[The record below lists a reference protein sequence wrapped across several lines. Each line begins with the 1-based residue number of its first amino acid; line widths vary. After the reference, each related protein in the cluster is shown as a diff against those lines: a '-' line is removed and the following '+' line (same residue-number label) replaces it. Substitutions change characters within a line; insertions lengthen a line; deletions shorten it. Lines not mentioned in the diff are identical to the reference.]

1 MKKILFI
8 LFLIAFILPVSAQKN
23 DTVYLYDGSKLTGEF
38 KKFDL
43 GILSLSTNGMGT
55 LNIEYDKIKTI
66 YSGKYFEIT
75 DNTGFS
81 VFGSFEKSSEAG
93 YVDILVA
100 NGTVSRSI
108 KELVQIARIKN
119 IFWKKFYGS
128 IDAGASYY
136 KSSDILQYNFSGNVN
151 FRSKRHFVAFDLSSI
166 YSDQRQSDTSL
177 ISKKNDISLDF
188 NRLFKGPWLGGF
200 SVKLQQNTELDLQYR
215 IQAGI
220 GAGYDLVYTNP
231 VRLYVTAGVLANQE
245 QSIETQNISSNLE
258 GILALN
264 FLWLVYKHPE
274 INITSGIDFYPSIT
288 IAGRYR
294 IEYDLSAKY
303 EIFRDFYFGAT
314 FYDSF
319 DSKPTSGGGA
329 LNDYGMTLMIGYTF

>member
-1 MKKILFI
+1 MITAILS
-8 LFLIAFILPVSAQKN
+8 VSAQKN

-43 GILSLSTNGMGT
+43 GILSLSTSGMGT
-55 LNIEYDKIKTI
+55 LNIEYDKIRTI

-75 DNTGFS
+75 DNSGFS
-81 VFGSFEKSSEAG
+81 VFGSFLNSSEPG

-100 NGTVSRSI
+100 NGPISKPV
-108 KELVQIARIKN
+108 KELVQVAQIKN

-136 KSSDILQYNFSGNVN
+136 KSSDILQYNFSGDVN
-151 FRSKRHFVAFDLSSI
+151 FRSRKHFVNFGLSSI
-166 YSDQRQSDTSL
+166 YSDQRQSDTSM
-177 ISKKNDISLDF
+177 ISKKNDISLEF
-188 NRLFKGPWLGGF
+188 NRLFKGPWLAGF
-200 SVKLQQNTELDLQYR
+200 SAKLQQNTELDLQYR

-220 GAGYDLVYTNP
+220 GAGYDIVYTNP
-231 VRLYVTAGVLANQE
+231 VRFYVTLGVLANQE
-245 QSIETQNISSNLE
+245 KSIETQNISSNFE

-274 INITSGIDFYPSIT
+274 IHVTSGCDFYPSLT
-288 IAGRYR
+288 IGGRYR
-294 IEYDLSAKY
+294 IEYEFSAKY

-319 DSKPTSGGGA
+319 DSKPTSGGSA
-329 LNDYGMTLMIGYTF
+329 LNDYGMTLSIGYTF